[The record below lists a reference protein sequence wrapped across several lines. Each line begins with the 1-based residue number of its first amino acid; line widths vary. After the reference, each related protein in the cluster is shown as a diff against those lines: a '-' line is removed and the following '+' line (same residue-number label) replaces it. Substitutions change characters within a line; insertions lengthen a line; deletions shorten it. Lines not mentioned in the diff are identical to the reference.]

1 MDTLIVSMGEYNN
14 TELYIGSSFLG
25 AQQSNIT
32 GSQQCILYPQR
43 PALPIV
49 KNTTHSEAYP
59 QQSILPTVKHTHSK
73 ARPIAKG
80 ITQSKHA

>member
-32 GSQQCILYPQR
+32 HNYPQAHSKAYYTR
-43 PALPIV
+43 I
-49 KNTTHSEAYP
+49 THSEEYYP
-59 QQSILPTVKHTHSK
+59 Q
-73 ARPIAKG
+73 
-80 ITQSKHA
+80 